1 MDDFTGLIPHLFVN
15 GGAAAIDF
23 YAAAFG
29 AVEVSRTPGED
40 GRLMHAA
47 MRIGDSMLFLS
58 DDFPELCG
66 GVSRAPAGPA
76 GVTLHLCVPDVDAAM
91 ARAAAAGAA
100 VTMPPAD
107 VFWGDRYGQLRDPFG
122 HAWSFS
128 HKLAAARPQAA

>member
-1 MDDFTGLIPHLFVN
+1 MLVVN

-23 YAAAFG
+23 YAAALD
-29 AVEVSRTPGED
+29 AVELSRTPGED

-47 MRIGDSMLFLS
+47 LRIGDSTVFLS

-76 GVTLHLCVPDVDAAM
+76 CVTRHLCAPDVDAAM

-107 VFWGDRYGQLRDPFG
+107 VFWGDQYGQRRDPFG
-122 HAWSFS
+122 HARSFS
-128 HKLAAARPQAA
+128 RKLAAAHPQAA